1 MHRATVLSAAPFL
14 GLWLLAL
21 VGSAPILSAEV
32 VAPDPRAEGLSPEQR
47 VATLLDRVRV
57 EQAKIETMTADF
69 VQDKQSELLVES
81 QRSRGHFAFRR
92 PDRVLWEYEE
102 PDPMQVVV
110 DEGEMLTWYED
121 LGRAEL
127 LKVGKYSDRI
137 LEYLAATNSL
147 ELLQRYFEV
156 IVAFPEDPSR
166 AYRLEL
172 EPRMRRVA
180 KRLAGMTLWVD
191 PELFIPRRFRYV
203 EPDGDVTEYRFHEIR
218 INPEVPES
226 RFEIELPEDVEVR
239 RVELSSA
246 R

>member
-1 MHRATVLSAAPFL
+1 MRPATVSFAVRLL
-14 GLWLLAL
+14 GLGLLAL
-21 VGSAPILSAEV
+21 LGPASVLAAGTSV
-32 VAPDPRAEGLSPEQR
+32 PDPRAEGLSSDER
-47 VATLLDRVRV
+47 VASLLDRVRI

-69 VQDKQSELLVES
+69 VQDKESELLVEA
-81 QRSRGHFAFRR
+81 QRARGRFAFRR

-102 PDPMQVVV
+102 PDPMQVLV

-127 LKVGKYSDRI
+127 LKVGRYSDRI

-203 EPDGDVTEYRFHEIR
+203 EPDGDVTEYRFDEIR
-218 INPEVPES
+218 INPRLPES
-226 RFEIELPEDVEVR
+226 RFEIELPDEVEVR